1 LRFSPR
7 MKTLVALLF
16 LFSSTAALAQSISG
30 EMWLQPADDGRLAVM
45 ISTTPGSVGPQ
56 SFALKLVLSRDAV
69 TSIEKSG
76 DIANCTPVFTW
87 SNNVSF
93 VMQLDR
99 NQCPLIGGNTYEVAR
114 VSVGLIGPWPLTID
128 FDPTVSILSDYGGK
142 ITATAKKENLRLT
155 GYTLDVA
162 RRRSAGH

>member
-1 LRFSPR
+1 
-7 MKTLVALLF
+7 MKAIIASLF
-16 LFSSTAALAQSISG
+16 LIALSTAASAQSING
-30 EMWLQPADDGRLAVM
+30 NIWLQPADDGRLAVM
-45 ISTTPGSVGPQ
+45 ISTAPGSVGPQ
-56 SFALKLVLSRDAV
+56 SFAFKLVLSRDAV

-114 VSVGLIGPWPLTID
+114 VSVGLIGPWPVTID
-128 FDPTVSILSDYGGK
+128 FEPSVTILSDYGGK
-142 ITATAKKENLRLT
+142 VTATAKKGNLSLI
-155 GYTLDVA
+155 GYTLDA
-162 RRRSAGH
+162 SRRRSAGH

>member
-1 LRFSPR
+1 
-7 MKTLVALLF
+7 MKAFIALLF
-16 LFSSTAALAQSISG
+16 LISFTAAFAQSISG

-56 SFALKLVLSRDAV
+56 SFAFKLVLSRDAV

-76 DIANCTPVFTW
+76 DVANCTPVFSW
-87 SNNVSF
+87 SNNVSY
-93 VMQLDR
+93 VVVLDR
-99 NQCPLIGGNTYEVAR
+99 NQCPLVGGNTYEVAR

-128 FDPTVSILSDYGGK
+128 FDPSVSILSDYGGK
-142 ITATAKKENLRLT
+142 ITATTKKENLRLT
-155 GYTLDVA
+155 SYTLDVT